1 MNMDRVKCLVV
12 VMKALEYARDKHFEE
27 GERLDAEGEE
37 NILKADTEYDE
48 GNKINAAIKY
58 MLEYIV

>member
-1 MNMDRVKCLVV
+1 MNMDRVKCLTT

-27 GERLDAEGEE
+27 GERLDAA
-37 NILKADTEYDE
+37 NTEPTAEAEFDA

>member
-1 MNMDRVKCLVV
+1 
-12 VMKALEYARDKHFEE
+12 MKALEYARDKHFEE